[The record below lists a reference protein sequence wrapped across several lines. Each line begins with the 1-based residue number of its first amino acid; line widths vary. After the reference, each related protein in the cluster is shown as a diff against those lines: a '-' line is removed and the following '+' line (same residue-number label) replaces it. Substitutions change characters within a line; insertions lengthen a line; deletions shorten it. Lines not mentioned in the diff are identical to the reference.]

1 MLIQRKKIFFKSLL
15 VNRLDLLTVGSI
27 LLEDEAGKVSFGS
40 GSPRV
45 HLIVKNDNFYRKV
58 ALGGSVGAG
67 ESFMAGDW
75 ECDNLVDLVRL
86 FVLNFDSLNRLDG
99 FTASLNGFL
108 NLMEHIVKRN
118 NRTGSRRNIA
128 DHYDLSNDFFET
140 FLDSRMMYS
149 SAVFENPNQTLEEAS
164 LSKLK
169 RLASK
174 LDLSSQDHV
183 LEIGSGWGGFAI
195 YASKN
200 FGCRVTTTTISE
212 EQYRIVIENV
222 VANDLSDK
230 VTVLKKDY
238 RDLTGI
244 YDRVVSIEMV
254 EAVGHQ
260 YLPTYFEIMSR
271 LLKPDGLLVLQA
283 ITIDDRKYK
292 RALRSVDFIKKHIFP
307 GSFIPCIS
315 ELISVSARKTD
326 TILTSL
332 EDIGFDYAKT
342 LQAWRERLVSNES
355 KILSLGFDEQFMR
368 KWIFYLAYCEGGFRE
383 RSISD
388 VQLIFS
394 KPKYR
399 GKAWRK
405 SLND

>member
-1 MLIQRKKIFFKSLL
+1 MFIERKNKLFKSLL
-15 VNRLDLLTVGSI
+15 IRRLNLLAVGSVI
-27 LLEDEAGKVSFGS
+27 LEDGAGRFSFGD
-40 GSPRV
+40 GLPRV
-45 HLIVKNDNFYRKV
+45 HLIIKNHNFYRRV

-99 FTASLNGFL
+99 ITASINGFL

-118 NRTGSRRNIA
+118 NRTGSQRNIS

-140 FLDSRMMYS
+140 FLDSKMMYS
-149 SAVFENPNQTLEEAS
+149 SAIFENSDQTLEEAS
-164 LSKLK
+164 SSKLE
-169 RLASK
+169 RLCRK

-212 EQYRIVIENV
+212 EQYRTVIENV
-222 VANDLSDK
+222 LANDLSDK

-238 RDLTGI
+238 RDLIGT
-244 YDRVVSIEMV
+244 YDKVISIEMV

-260 YLPTYFEIMSR
+260 YLPKYFEILGK
-271 LLKPDGLLVLQA
+271 LLKPDGLLALQA
-283 ITIDDRKYK
+283 ITIDDRRYK

-332 EDIGFDYAKT
+332 EDIGLDYAKT
-342 LQAWRERLVSNES
+342 LQVWRERLIANRS
-355 KILSLGFDEQFMR
+355 KVLSLGFDEQFMR

-388 VQLIFS
+388 VQLVFA

-405 SLND
+405 SLDN

>member
-1 MLIQRKKIFFKSLL
+1 MFIERKNKLFKSLL
-15 VNRLDLLTVGSI
+15 IRRLNLLAVGSVI
-27 LLEDEAGKVSFGS
+27 LEDGAGRFSFGD
-40 GSPRV
+40 GLPRV
-45 HLIVKNDNFYRKV
+45 HLIIKNHNFYRRV

-99 FTASLNGFL
+99 ITASINGFL

-118 NRTGSRRNIA
+118 NRTGSQRNIS

-140 FLDSRMMYS
+140 FLDSKMMYS
-149 SAVFENPNQTLEEAS
+149 SAIFENSDQTLEEAS
-164 LSKLK
+164 SSKLE
-169 RLASK
+169 RLCRK

-212 EQYRIVIENV
+212 EQYRTVIENV
-222 VANDLSDK
+222 LANDLSDK

-238 RDLTGI
+238 RDLIGT
-244 YDRVVSIEMV
+244 YDKVISIEMV

-260 YLPTYFEIMSR
+260 YLPTYFEILGK
-271 LLKPDGLLVLQA
+271 LLKPDGLLALQA
-283 ITIDDRKYK
+283 ITIDDRRYK

-332 EDIGFDYAKT
+332 EDIGLDYAKT
-342 LQAWRERLVSNES
+342 LQVWRERLIANRS
-355 KILSLGFDEQFMR
+355 KVLSLGFDEQFMR

-388 VQLIFS
+388 VQLVFA

-405 SLND
+405 SLDN

>member
-1 MLIQRKKIFFKSLL
+1 
-15 VNRLDLLTVGSI
+15 
-27 LLEDEAGKVSFGS
+27 
-40 GSPRV
+40 
-45 HLIVKNDNFYRKV
+45 
-58 ALGGSVGAG
+58 
-67 ESFMAGDW
+67 
-75 ECDNLVDLVRL
+75 
-86 FVLNFDSLNRLDG
+86 
-99 FTASLNGFL
+99 
-108 NLMEHIVKRN
+108 MEHIVKRN

-368 KWIFYLAYCEGGFRE
+368 KWIFY
-383 RSISD
+383 
-388 VQLIFS
+388 
-394 KPKYR
+394 
-399 GKAWRK
+399 
-405 SLND
+405 

>member
-1 MLIQRKKIFFKSLL
+1 MFIERKNKFFKSLL
-15 VNRLDLLTVGSI
+15 IRRLNLLAVGSVI
-27 LLEDEAGKVSFGS
+27 LEDGAGRFSFGD
-40 GSPRV
+40 GLPRV
-45 HLIVKNDNFYRKV
+45 HLIIKNHNFYRRV

-99 FTASLNGFL
+99 ITASINGFL

-118 NRTGSRRNIA
+118 NRTGSQRNIS

-140 FLDSRMMYS
+140 FLDSKMMYS
-149 SAVFENPNQTLEEAS
+149 SAIFENSDQTLEEAS
-164 LSKLK
+164 SSKLE
-169 RLASK
+169 RLCRK

-212 EQYRIVIENV
+212 EQYRTVIENV
-222 VANDLSDK
+222 LANDLSDK

-238 RDLTGI
+238 RDLIGT
-244 YDRVVSIEMV
+244 YDKVISIEMV

-260 YLPTYFEIMSR
+260 YLPTYFEILGK
-271 LLKPDGLLVLQA
+271 LLKPDGLLALQA
-283 ITIDDRKYK
+283 ITIDDRRYK

-332 EDIGFDYAKT
+332 EDIGLDYAKT
-342 LQAWRERLVSNES
+342 LQVWRERLIANRS
-355 KILSLGFDEQFMR
+355 KVLSLGFDEQFMR

-388 VQLIFS
+388 VQLVFA

-405 SLND
+405 SLDN